1 MQDILPYLGVEKS
14 FGPED
19 LAGKEIVL
27 EDYSG
32 LTAAD
37 AERKLK
43 ITGLRCRLIG
53 TGETVTSQIPAS
65 GQTVPGNSEVLLYLN
80 EDTAERLVAVPDFS
94 GMHRQQAA
102 QAAGELG
109 LYLLVSGN
117 TELSP
122 QVVATA
128 QSIPKDT
135 QVPVGTTIT
144 LEFTHKL
151 LRD

>member
-32 LTAAD
+32 LTAAQ

-43 ITGLRCRLIG
+43 TAGLRCRLVG
-53 TGETVTSQIPAS
+53 TGETITGQIPAP
-65 GQTVPGNSEVLLYLN
+65 GQSVPGNSEVLLYL
-80 EDTAERLVAVPDFS
+80 DAEPSERMVTVPDFS

-102 QAAGELG
+102 QGEGKYKYFAPDYCNSPEYSQRYTGSRGNHHYLG
-109 LYLLVSGN
+109 IY
-117 TELSP
+117 
-122 QVVATA
+122 
-128 QSIPKDT
+128 
-135 QVPVGTTIT
+135 
-144 LEFTHKL
+144 
-151 LRD
+151 R

>member
-1 MQDILPYLGVEKS
+1 MEDILPYLGVEKNYA
-14 FGPED
+14 PEA
-19 LAGKEIVL
+19 LEGKEIVL

-32 LTAAD
+32 LTAAQ

-43 ITGLRCRLIG
+43 TAGLRCRLVG
-53 TGETVTSQIPAS
+53 TGETVTGQIPAP
-65 GQTVPGNSEVLLYLN
+65 GQSVPGNSEVLLYLN
-80 EDTAERLVAVPDFS
+80 ESPSGRMVTVPDFS

-117 TELSP
+117 TEISP
-122 QVVATA
+122 RITVTA

-144 LEFTHKL
+144 LEFTDKL
-151 LRD
+151 VRD